1 MITVHSLHKYSDDG
15 THLSRVAWEE
25 SRSKN
30 DPASLTDIL
39 KIDAPV
45 SEIPSAVFTIQCTI
59 LEREI
64 FTSARDHHAWAR
76 TSRVDSPT
84 GWLVPPCLIDSGIVS
99 DEAVVDLKQLI
110 QQDLDNG
117 VAQDLARLNIPV
129 CALTAFTTSMDIR
142 SIAKM
147 VLYFRKLSKEVPVL
161 AGPLTQTADS
171 LYSEVLVPMVESED
185 NAKLILSTYLT
196 PDYLPDFDYDD
207 GVTSRI
213 GNFLVVTTRTTLSL
227 RTQAIRHR
235 TFQIA
240 DSFLKLIKTVDN
252 PWMIK
257 IGQEVDI
264 QISAPV
270 DIWMKTVAKRQ
281 CWIAHHGLWKP
292 VIDAASPYL
301 PISEDD
307 LPCKESG
314 ACPYVRDAELRFTDK
329 DPGSPCPKFVQFY
342 NKDLTPEL
350 FKDMRAE
357 AFVKPSFWESLVVQC
372 VTNVRE

>member
-1 MITVHSLHKYSDDG
+1 MITVHSFNKYSADG

-84 GWLVPPCLIDSGIVS
+84 GWLVPQCLLDSGIVS
-99 DEAVVDLKQLI
+99 DEQVVNLKQII
-110 QQDLDNG
+110 QQDLDNN

-147 VLYFRKLSKEVPVL
+147 ILYFQKLSAEVPVL
-161 AGPLTQTADS
+161 RDQLLQTAQS
-171 LYSEVLVPMVESED
+171 MYSEVLIPMVEGED
-185 NAKLILSTYLT
+185 NANIILATYLT
-196 PDYLPDFDYDD
+196 PDYLPEFSYDD
-207 GVTSRI
+207 GVTSRV
-213 GNFLVVTTRTTLSL
+213 GNFLVVTTKTTLSL

-235 TFQIA
+235 TFQIS
-240 DSFLKLIKTVDN
+240 DSFLNLIRTVEN
-252 PWMIK
+252 PWMIR

-264 QISAPV
+264 QISATV

-292 VIDAASPYL
+292 VIEAASPYL

-329 DPGSPCPKFVQFY
+329 DPGSPCPKFVLYY
-342 NKDLTPEL
+342 NKDLTPSL
-350 FKDMRAE
+350 FDDMRAE
-357 AFVKPSFWESLVVQC
+357 ASVKPSFWESLVVQC
-372 VTNVRE
+372 GTNVRE